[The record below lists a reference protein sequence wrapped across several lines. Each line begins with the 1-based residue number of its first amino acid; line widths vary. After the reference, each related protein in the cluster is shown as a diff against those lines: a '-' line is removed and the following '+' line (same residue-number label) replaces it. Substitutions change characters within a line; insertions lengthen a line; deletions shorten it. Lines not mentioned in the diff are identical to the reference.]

1 MKQCYFGK
9 ASLIVCSAQMCV
21 RTVAVYAA
29 PSNASLDD
37 SDVMWSAARITLLL
51 ELLDAMMTIKI
62 AWLLVHAC

>member
-29 PSNASLDD
+29 PGNTSLED
-37 SDVMWSAARITLLL
+37 SDVTWSAL
-51 ELLDAMMTIKI
+51 EL
-62 AWLLVHAC
+62 HFY